1 MIKYLTQAE
10 VKKRAKYKIAEIGS
24 VFAPI
29 KKVYGTIT
37 NNPHGKRYNTA
48 DVSIMLYSEQ
58 FWRYWEIKAKEE
70 GVYFELYANKYEGD

>member
-29 KKVYGTIT
+29 RKIHGTIT
-37 NNPHGKRYNTA
+37 TNVYGKRYNTTE
-48 DVSIMLYSEQ
+48 VSIMLYSEQ
-58 FWRYWEIKAKEE
+58 FWRYWEIKAKQE
-70 GVYFELYANKYEGD
+70 GVYFELYADKEV

>member
-29 KKVYGTIT
+29 KRFTALLQTIHMANGTT
-37 NNPHGKRYNTA
+37 QR
-48 DVSIMLYSEQ
+48 
-58 FWRYWEIKAKEE
+58 
-70 GVYFELYANKYEGD
+70 

>member
-1 MIKYLTQAE
+1 MKYLTQTD

-37 NNPHGKRYNTA
+37 NNPYGKRYNTTG
-48 DVSIMLYSEQ
+48 VSIMLYTKQ
-58 FWRYWEIKAKEE
+58 FWRYWEIKAKKE
-70 GVYFELYANKYEGD
+70 GLYFKLYADKDV

>member
-37 NNPHGKRYNTA
+37 NNSYGKRYNTTE
-48 DVSIMLYSEQ
+48 VSIMLYSEQ
-58 FWRYWEIKAKEE
+58 FWRYWETKAKQE
-70 GVYFELYANKYEGD
+70 GVYFELYADKEV

>member
-37 NNPHGKRYNTA
+37 NNPYGQRYNTTE
-48 DVSIMLYSEQ
+48 VSIMLYTKE
-58 FWRYWEIKAKEE
+58 FWKYWEMKAKQE
-70 GVYFELYANKYEGD
+70 GVYFELYADKAV

>member
-29 KKVYGTIT
+29 EKVYGTIT
-37 NNPHGKRYNTA
+37 NNPYGKRYNTTE
-48 DVSIMLYSEQ
+48 VSIMLYSEQ
-58 FWRYWEIKAKEE
+58 FWHYWEIKAKQE
-70 GVYFELYANKYEGD
+70 GVYFELYADKEVK